1 MYKTDHFQLNQWEKP
16 DRVLMEDF
24 NADNARLDAALQ
36 TLTERPTITKLN
48 TFTVDRPI
56 TGAAVF
62 DMDVSGIDW
71 GAWQYIFADF
81 QLQGSGYMLLYPNRD
96 HEAATSRGYVTS
108 NSSKSLGGMLSCDF
122 HSTALTRVEFQ
133 IFGCGAH
140 TLQTVCPYQCITA
153 SADGISYDALETLH
167 LRPSHESY
175 TMNAG
180 SKITVLGMR

>member
-81 QLQGSGYMLLYPNRD
+81 QLQGSGYMLLYPQSG
-96 HEAATSRGYVTS
+96 SRGRHQPRLC
-108 NSSKSLGGMLSCDF
+108 NIQ
-122 HSTALTRVEFQ
+122 FQ
-133 IFGCGAH
+133 
-140 TLQTVCPYQCITA
+140 
-153 SADGISYDALETLH
+153 
-167 LRPSHESY
+167 
-175 TMNAG
+175 
-180 SKITVLGMR
+180 

>member
-96 HEAATSRGYVTS
+96 PEAATSRGYVTS
-108 NSSKSLGGMLSCDF
+108 NSVNLWAGCCPVIFIVRRSHGWNFKF
-122 HSTALTRVEFQ
+122 
-133 IFGCGAH
+133 FGCGGAYAADSVPLSVYH
-140 TLQTVCPYQCITA
+140 CQRRRHFLRCPGDSA
-153 SADGISYDALETLH
+153 SAAQS
-167 LRPSHESY
+167 
-175 TMNAG
+175 
-180 SKITVLGMR
+180 

>member
-71 GAWQYIFADF
+71 GAYAAD
-81 QLQGSGYMLLYPNRD
+81 SVP
-96 HEAATSRGYVTS
+96 
-108 NSSKSLGGMLSCDF
+108 LSVYHCQRRRHF
-122 HSTALTRVEFQ
+122 LR
-133 IFGCGAH
+133 
-140 TLQTVCPYQCITA
+140 CPGDPA
-153 SADGISYDALETLH
+153 SAAQS
-167 LRPSHESY
+167 
-175 TMNAG
+175 
-180 SKITVLGMR
+180 

>member
-96 HEAATSRGYVTS
+96 PEAATSRGYVTS
-108 NSSKSLGGMLSCDF
+108 NSVNLLGGMLSCDF

-133 IFGCGAH
+133 IFRLRGRIRCRQCAPISVSLPAPTAFLTMPWRLCICGP
-140 TLQTVCPYQCITA
+140 VMKVI
-153 SADGISYDALETLH
+153 
-167 LRPSHESY
+167 R
-175 TMNAG
+175 
-180 SKITVLGMR
+180 

>member
-1 MYKTDHFQLNQWEKP
+1 
-16 DRVLMEDF
+16 
-24 NADNARLDAALQ
+24 
-36 TLTERPTITKLN
+36 
-48 TFTVDRPI
+48 
-56 TGAAVF
+56 
-62 DMDVSGIDW
+62 
-71 GAWQYIFADF
+71 
-81 QLQGSGYMLLYPNRD
+81 MLLYPNRD
-96 HEAATSRGYVTS
+96 PEAATSRGYVTS